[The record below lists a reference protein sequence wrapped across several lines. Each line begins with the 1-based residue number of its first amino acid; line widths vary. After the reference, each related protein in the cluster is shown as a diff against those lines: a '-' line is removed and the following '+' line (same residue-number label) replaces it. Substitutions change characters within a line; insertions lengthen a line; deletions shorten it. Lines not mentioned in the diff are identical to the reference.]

1 MYYVCME
8 FKRVKQKTKSIKRLS
23 ASYLQILICNIRLT
37 FYKYVHVSSFFMILY
52 VAPPRKLSC
61 VMQNSDIMSVM
72 TQWVKKKLFLT
83 EGFVYLS
90 YVYFQ
95 FTLHYP
101 SEKELQIIRDK
112 LLSWWTNTSL
122 WKDWVKATY
131 KKHFLS
137 FYIT

>member
-1 MYYVCME
+1 ME
-8 FKRVKQKTKSIKRLS
+8 FKRVKRKTKSIKRIS
-23 ASYLQILICNIRLT
+23 ASYSQILICNIRLI
-37 FYKYVHVSSFFMILY
+37 FYKYFSSFFMILY

-61 VMQNSDIMSVM
+61 VMQNSASLWHPNCASNDAMGE
-72 TQWVKKKLFLT
+72 KKLFST
-83 EGFVYLS
+83 EGFAYLS

-101 SEKELQIIRDK
+101 SEKELQFIRDK
-112 LLSWWTNTSL
+112 LLSWWTNIFL